1 MVTASSLVAPA
12 PPARRSAAL
21 AASLCGALTACI
33 VLPVTHEV
41 YDPQCQVIAR
51 HMDLQPVQIAA
62 IQGCSN
68 QGCAMLLAAA
78 GATAAVSAVVSGS
91 IVVVGN
97 VVYWF
102 ERQGRCKP
110 TP

>member
-1 MVTASSLVAPA
+1 V
-12 PPARRSAAL
+12 AAL
-21 AASLCGALTACI
+21 AAGVAGLCGALQACV
-33 VLPVTHEV
+33 VLPVTSEV
-41 YDPQCQVIAR
+41 YDPQCQRIDR

-78 GATAAVSAVVSGS
+78 GATAAVSLVVSGS

-97 VVYWF
+97 VVYWV
-102 ERQGRCKP
+102 ESQGRCRP
-110 TP
+110 AS